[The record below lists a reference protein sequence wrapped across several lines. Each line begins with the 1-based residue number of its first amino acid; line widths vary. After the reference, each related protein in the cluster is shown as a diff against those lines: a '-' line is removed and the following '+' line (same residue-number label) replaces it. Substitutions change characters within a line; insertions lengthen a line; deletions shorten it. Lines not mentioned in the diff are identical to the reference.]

1 MRSEKLL
8 IHHYIC
14 PFDRYLSLTMFI
26 GIDDTDSERGLCT
39 TYLAAVLM
47 ERLAPWGEICG
58 LPRLIRLNPCVRY
71 KTRGNAALAF
81 SLDSEQPDMVKR
93 VALQTLLE
101 LSDLSGANTNPGL
114 VIAEEV
120 TERMKAFYCSAV
132 REILSI
138 DAARSLLD
146 EEGIWYRGF
155 KKGRGLIGALA
166 AVGAELPDWTYE
178 LIAYRQPG
186 RWGTPRF
193 IDHSTVWEA
202 DRLTYP
208 LTWDTVDHHNR
219 RVVFAPHSADPVLF
233 GIRGSDPTAIRRAF
247 EAIRSEPVDRYVLYQ
262 TNQGTDAHILPG
274 EIGRVS
280 ESQSYRLH
288 GFVAGPARAI
298 PGGHL
303 FFTLEKG
310 GGELSEEGLD
320 GEGPDGKWHN
330 EKEPNGEG
338 LNEKWLDGEKRNG
351 KGRNEERRNGER
363 RNGER
368 RNGGGVKRG
377 GRIECAAFEPTKNFR
392 DIIKKLRRGDELEVY
407 GSVRDG
413 TMNLE
418 KINILHLAPDRVKAA
433 PLCPQCH
440 RRMKS
445 AGKGQGYRCRL
456 CKSRSSSPA
465 IEDRPRDLERGY
477 YEVPPCARRHLSL
490 PLIRLNRMD
499 ICLHPSH

>member
-71 KTRGNAALAF
+71 KTRGNAALTF

-178 LIAYRQPG
+178 LIAYRQPS

-208 LTWDTVDHHNR
+208 LTWDTVDHHNG

-233 GIRGSDPTAIRRAF
+233 GIRGSDPTAIKRAF

-274 EIGRVS
+274 EIGRIS
-280 ESQSYRLH
+280 ENQSYRLH
-288 GFVAGPARAI
+288 GFVAGPARVI

-303 FFTLEKG
+303 FFTLENG
-310 GGELSEEGLD
+310 GGGLSEEGLE
-320 GEGPDGKWHN
+320 GESPDGKWHN
-330 EKEPNGEG
+330 EKGPNGEG
-338 LNEKWLDGEKRNG
+338 LNEKWLDGER
-351 KGRNEERRNGER
+351 RNEERHNGER
-363 RNGER
+363 LD
-368 RNGGGVKRG
+368 GGGVKRG
-377 GRIECAAFEPTKNFR
+377 RRIECAAFEPTKNFR

-445 AGKGQGYRCRL
+445 AGKDQGYRCRL

-490 PLIRLNRMD
+490 PLIRLNRTD
-499 ICLHPSH
+499 ICLHPSR

>member
-71 KTRGNAALAF
+71 KTRGNAALTF

-178 LIAYRQPG
+178 LIAYRQPS

-208 LTWDTVDHHNR
+208 LTWDTVDHHNG

-233 GIRGSDPTAIRRAF
+233 GIRGSDPTAIKRAF

-274 EIGRVS
+274 EIGRIS
-280 ESQSYRLH
+280 ENQSYRLH
-288 GFVAGPARAI
+288 GFVAGPARVI

-303 FFTLEKG
+303 FFTLENG
-310 GGELSEEGLD
+310 GGGLSEEGLE
-320 GEGPDGKWHN
+320 GESPDGKWHN
-330 EKEPNGEG
+330 EKGPNGEG
-338 LNEKWLDGEKRNG
+338 LNEKWLDGER
-351 KGRNEERRNGER
+351 RNEERHNGKRHNGKRHNGER
-363 RNGER
+363 LD
-368 RNGGGVKRG
+368 GGGVKRG
-377 GRIECAAFEPTKNFR
+377 RRIECAAFEPTKNFR

-445 AGKGQGYRCRL
+445 AGKDQGYRCRL

-490 PLIRLNRMD
+490 PLIRLNRTD
-499 ICLHPSH
+499 ICLHPSR